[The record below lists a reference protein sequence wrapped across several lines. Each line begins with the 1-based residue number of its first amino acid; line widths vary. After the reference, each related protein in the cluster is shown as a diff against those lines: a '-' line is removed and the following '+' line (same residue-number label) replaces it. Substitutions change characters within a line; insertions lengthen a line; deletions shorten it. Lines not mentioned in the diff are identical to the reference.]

1 VITLDLGGVRRR
13 ARWCALSDDARVSD
27 IKTLL
32 NNYQASIVGGAQEG
46 MFRLQ
51 FGNGAMRKDEVA
63 ALLSKLQKEKIVSL
77 AVETP

>member
-1 VITLDLGGVRRR
+1 ML
-13 ARWCALSDDARVSD
+13 A
-27 IKTLL
+27 
-32 NNYQASIVGGAQEG
+32 GGAIHAYDRHSGALKGTVQTLSG
-46 MFRLQ
+46 RAIKNDGLWGLQ

>member
-1 VITLDLGGVRRR
+1 
-13 ARWCALSDDARVSD
+13 
-27 IKTLL
+27 
-32 NNYQASIVGGAQEG
+32 